1 MVFEPSHVQKKYWN
15 IAKRLTTAELQKSDS
30 RSDYLLEE
38 DLFNVNIGKRGN
50 ELFLGFYSKQGL
62 NLVFEK
68 YGIFNTLKNIGFKSP
83 LLDIDTSDAYVHKLT
98 IHDKSKKP
106 ENLLAE
112 IVLKKEIITIDM
124 PFKTSL
130 NGRQF
135 EVLAIEWMSMQ
146 NPKKLFSADR
156 PQLPGQQ
163 YPGLGIASKAIE
175 LLIII
180 SWRLKLSGLL
190 NTPDHYHN
198 AYLYSRIFFYLDP
211 GFQARLKALHR
222 DMAGH
227 SLDEAAWA
235 LEWGAVKDLNTNQP
249 LKWTPG
255 KEIVPLNSDIKKL
268 FNSFTYRLLVKKMS
282 KNFKYELDMEKY
294 REFKERKNK

>member
-1 MVFEPSHVQKKYWN
+1 MAFDPKYVQKKYWN

-30 RSDYLLEE
+30 RSGYLLEQ

-50 ELFLGFYSKQGL
+50 ELFLGYYSKQGL

-68 YGIFNTLKNIGFKSP
+68 YGLFDVFKKKGFKSTI
-83 LLDIDTSDAYVHKLT
+83 LDIDTSDPYVHKLT
-98 IHDKSKKP
+98 VHNESQKP

-112 IVLKKEIITIDM
+112 VVLKKEIITIDM

-130 NGRQF
+130 NGKQF

-146 NPKKLFSADR
+146 NPKKSFSADR

-163 YPGLGIASKAIE
+163 YPGMGIASKAVE

-211 GFQARLKALHR
+211 GFQARLKALRR
-222 DMAGH
+222 DMVGH
-227 SLDEAAWA
+227 CLNEVAWA
-235 LEWGAVKDLNTNQP
+235 LECGAVKDLNTNQP

-255 KEIVPLNSDIKKL
+255 KQIVPLNTDIKKL
-268 FNSFTYRLLVKKMS
+268 FNSQFDFFNNTINSS
-282 KNFKYELDMEKY
+282 KSYIFSIKFFL
-294 REFKERKNK
+294 